1 MKKNKLDPRSLILGM
16 AAGAGAA
23 LAGNY
28 LLNRDPDKRFDQRRV
43 NRVMDGHWRE
53 AHQQGPIQ
61 LGSEHRYIIFSDHH
75 KGARTRAD
83 AFKQC
88 EQTYLAALDHY
99 YEQGFTLIL
108 LGDAEE
114 LLEESIE
121 RVLSSYEN
129 VLRSEARFH
138 PSRLM
143 RIFGNHDL
151 HWQVEELVQEF
162 MEPYYPGI
170 HYRQSII
177 FEYRDGEQTSGEI
190 FLIHGHQGTLESDIF
205 SFAAR
210 MILPYYRNIQ
220 ILTGLGSYTTPAQDA
235 CLRSLHDNRMYRWA
249 SKKSKLILIAG
260 HTHRPVWSAK
270 THLEKLNDELHD
282 LVRLSPEQRPE
293 DYAKKVLQLK
303 SEIQARQEAD
313 PPCADMIKT
322 RPCYFNSG
330 CCQYGDGDITGIEI
344 ENGALRLI
352 KWGGEPGE
360 IERTTLEERS
370 LADVFLYL

>member
-170 HYRQSII
+170 YYRQSII
-177 FEYRDGEQTSGEI
+177 FEYRDGEANFGGNLPDPRASGHAGERYLFI
-190 FLIHGHQGTLESDIF
+190 RRQDGPAL
-205 SFAAR
+205 
-210 MILPYYRNIQ
+210 LPEYPDTYRIR
-220 ILTGLGSYTTPAQDA
+220 L
-235 CLRSLHDNRMYRWA
+235 LHDP
-249 SKKSKLILIAG
+249 
-260 HTHRPVWSAK
+260 RPR
-270 THLEKLNDELHD
+270 
-282 LVRLSPEQRPE
+282 RLPAFSP
-293 DYAKKVLQLK
+293 
-303 SEIQARQEAD
+303 
-313 PPCADMIKT
+313 
-322 RPCYFNSG
+322 
-330 CCQYGDGDITGIEI
+330 
-344 ENGALRLI
+344 
-352 KWGGEPGE
+352 
-360 IERTTLEERS
+360 
-370 LADVFLYL
+370 